1 MIKRPDLIVFDLDGT
16 LADTVPD
23 IAPAVNAALSE
34 LGRDGWPQD
43 RIREWVGSGARRL
56 MARAL
61 TGDPD
66 GQPPAPQ
73 LDAALEHFLE
83 AYGRRVLV
91 DSDLFPGVEPAL
103 ARLHARGTS
112 MACVSNKPEHLSRA
126 VVEGLGI
133 DRYFHVVVGGDSL
146 PAKKPDPLPLV
157 HAANVCRVNPSETL
171 MVGDSDTDVTAARA
185 AGMPVVCV
193 DYGYNAGRDIR
204 ASFPDALIGS
214 LEELPLLW
222 EKAA

>member
-1 MIKRPDLIVFDLDGT
+1 MKRPDLIIFDLDGT

-23 IAPAVNAALSE
+23 LAPAVNAALAK
-34 LGRDGWPQD
+34 LGRDGWSQG

-61 TGDPD
+61 TGDRD
-66 GQPPAPQ
+66 GEPPAAE
-73 LDAALEHFLE
+73 LDAAHEHFLD

-91 DSDLFPGVEPAL
+91 DSDLFPGVESAL
-103 ARLHARGTS
+103 ARLHARGTP

-133 DRYFHVVVGGDSL
+133 DRYFSVVVGGDSL
-146 PAKKPDPLPLV
+146 PARKPDPLPLV

-204 ASFPDALIGS
+204 ASFPDALISS

-222 EKAA
+222 EQAA